1 MSFRNLLAGM
11 AEAIDDH
18 LGDAALWTADGNDVP
33 VRVHF
38 IEQDEVARF
47 GEGDVVMKTQ
57 IVQIHRRW
65 GITPTAY
72 ATVTL
77 GETGETFTTQGDPA
91 LDAEG
96 FWTIAVQ
103 PV

>member
-18 LGDAALWTADGNDVP
+18 LGDAALWSTDEGDRP
-33 VRVHF
+33 VCVHI
-38 IEQDEVARF
+38 IEQDDVARF
-47 GEGDVVMKTQ
+47 GEGDIVMKTQ
-57 IVQIHRRW
+57 VVQIHRRW
-65 GITPTAY
+65 GITPAAY

-77 GETGETFTTQGDPA
+77 QETGETFTTQGDPA

-103 PV
+103 PA